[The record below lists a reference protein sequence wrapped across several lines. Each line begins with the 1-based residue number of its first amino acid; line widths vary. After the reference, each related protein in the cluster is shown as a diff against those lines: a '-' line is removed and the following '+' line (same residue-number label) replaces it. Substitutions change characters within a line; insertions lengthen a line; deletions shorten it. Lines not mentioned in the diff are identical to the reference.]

1 MDVVWPYLA
10 ALVPTIFVATFFY
23 VIMKRIIEG
32 DRNERLAQRRFEQAE
47 DAAENVSEKERDEP
61 GPEVPPRTGD

>member
-32 DRNERLAQRRFEQAE
+32 DRNERLAQRRFEEAQ
-47 DAAENVSEKERDEP
+47 DAAENAAEKTRESADPDNRERP
-61 GPEVPPRTGD
+61 AG